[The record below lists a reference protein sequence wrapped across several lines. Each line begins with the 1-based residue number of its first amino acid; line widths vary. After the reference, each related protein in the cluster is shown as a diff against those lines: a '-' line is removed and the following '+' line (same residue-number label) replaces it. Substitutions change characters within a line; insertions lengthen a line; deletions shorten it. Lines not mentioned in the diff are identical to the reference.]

1 MTRHSDEALATH
13 PTVKPVRMVADAI
26 LDCSRRGDR
35 VLDGFT
41 GSGTALLAA
50 DLKKRMMHKTIAK
63 KRVLSEEMVTYRIRV
78 TGVARQI
85 ASGKRRRSV

>member
-1 MTRHSDEALATH
+1 VGEKVNDFELYRLF
-13 PTVKPVRMVADAI
+13 ADYG
-26 LDCSRRGDR
+26 GDR

-50 DLKKRMMHKTIAK
+50 DLKKRMTHKTIAK

-85 ASGKRRRSV
+85 ASGKRRRSL